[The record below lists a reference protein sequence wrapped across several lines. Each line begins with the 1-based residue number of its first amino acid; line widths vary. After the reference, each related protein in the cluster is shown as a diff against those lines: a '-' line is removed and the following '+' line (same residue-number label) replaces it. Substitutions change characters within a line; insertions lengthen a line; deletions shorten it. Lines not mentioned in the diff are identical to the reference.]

1 MNIQDI
7 MNSLG
12 IEGPMTPE
20 KAKAIKD
27 AVQAILQSRQPMPP
41 VPPGGGGGGGGG
53 QIDLPIDPNLLQPS
67 QKNKLQSTDD
77 LEIEDP
83 DDVLSKVKQN
93 GPQMPQEDEQEEQ
106 GKKGQGGEN
115 EPGEKE
121 DKNSSED
128 EEEEEES
135 GTEEEPN
142 TEEEEDDFDEED
154 FDDEQVLDDPN
165 KNSESN
171 KKRQNREITRSRA
184 ISLGRQT
191 LDKAGD
197 APENKGKTEALEKAI
212 EDLESLTEEDLD
224 EMSDEV
230 FSQKIN
236 KVIDSI
242 SALDPK
248 TYVTDA
254 ETMAKRVQEIKKDFE
269 NPGLINELNQ
279 EDSQIVG
286 TERRAVKA
294 SEREKAKYTSGSFK
308 AIADF
313 KINFYK
319 VIKDQVEEIEQ
330 EDQSWSVINRRHDGT
345 DRVIKGNRNEK
356 LPNNLIPTIDIYIDC
371 SGSWED
377 GDIKIGED
385 IVGYVLEFEQKK
397 QIKTNLYYFSYHVHS
412 TKAAARAEGGT
423 NAWDLILENIKTNKT
438 KNVVI
443 LTDSDMGWDAT
454 RGAKCLIEGCVWLIW
469 RDGINSQ
476 EIPKHLVG
484 KRGNYQYE
492 FKSARS
498 IRRGI

>member
-7 MNSLG
+7 MDSLG

-27 AVQAILQSRQPMPP
+27 AVQAILQSRQPKPT
-41 VPPGGGGGGGGG
+41 VPPGGGGGDWGP
-53 QIDLPIDPNLLQPS
+53 IEMDLPVDPNLLQPS
-67 QKNKLQSTDD
+67 QKNKPQNTDD

-93 GPQMPQEDEQEEQ
+93 GPQMPQEDEQDEQ

-115 EPGEKE
+115 EPEEKK

-128 EEEEEES
+128 EEEEEGEES
-135 GTEEEPN
+135 D

-165 KNSESN
+165 KNSESS

-184 ISLGRQT
+184 ISLGRKT

-224 EMSDEV
+224 EMSDEA

-279 EDSQIVG
+279 EDNQIVG
-286 TERRAVKA
+286 TERRATKA
-294 SEREKAKYTSGSFK
+294 SEREKAKYTPGSFK
-308 AIADF
+308 TVADF
-313 KINFYK
+313 KINFHRA
-319 VIKDQVEEIEQ
+319 IKDQVEEIEQ
-330 EDQSWSVINRRHDGT
+330 DDQSWSVINRRHDGT
-345 DRVIKGNRNEK
+345 DRVVKGNKNER

-371 SGSWED
+371 SGSWYDE
-377 GDIKIGED
+377 DIKVGED
-385 IVGYVLEFEQKK
+385 IIGYVLEFEQKK
-397 QIKTNLYYFSYHVHS
+397 QIKTNLYYFANHIFG
-412 TKAAARAEGGT
+412 TKDAARAERGT
-423 NAWDLILENIKTNKT
+423 DAWNLILENIKANKT
-438 KNVVI
+438 KNVVV
-443 LTDSDMGWDAT
+443 LTDADMDWDAK
-454 RGAKCLIEGCVWLIW
+454 RGAKCLVDGCVWLIW
-469 RDGINSQ
+469 KNGVNSQ
-476 EIPKHLVG
+476 EIAKHLIG

-492 FKSARS
+492 FRS
-498 IRRGI
+498 SHKRGW

>member
-1 MNIQDI
+1 MNIQD
-7 MNSLG
+7 MMDSLG

-27 AVQAILQSRQPMPP
+27 AVQAILQSRQPI
-41 VPPGGGGGGGGG
+41 PPGGGGGGGGRG
-53 QIDLPIDPNLLQPS
+53 PIEMDLPVDPNLLQPS
-67 QKNKLQSTDD
+67 QKNKPQSTND

-115 EPGEKE
+115 EPEEKE
-121 DKNSSED
+121 DKNSSEE

-135 GTEEEPN
+135 D

-154 FDDEQVLDDPN
+154 FDDEQVLDNSN

-171 KKRQNREITRSRA
+171 KKRQNREITKSRA
-184 ISLGRQT
+184 ISLGKKT
-191 LDKAGD
+191 LNKAGD

-212 EDLESLTEEDLD
+212 EELESLTDEDLD
-224 EMSDEV
+224 EMSDEA

-308 AIADF
+308 AVADF

-319 VIKDQVEEIEQ
+319 AIKDQVEEIEQ
-330 EDQSWSVINRRHDGT
+330 EDQS
-345 DRVIKGNRNEK
+345 
-356 LPNNLIPTIDIYIDC
+356 
-371 SGSWED
+371 
-377 GDIKIGED
+377 
-385 IVGYVLEFEQKK
+385 
-397 QIKTNLYYFSYHVHS
+397 
-412 TKAAARAEGGT
+412 
-423 NAWDLILENIKTNKT
+423 
-438 KNVVI
+438 
-443 LTDSDMGWDAT
+443 
-454 RGAKCLIEGCVWLIW
+454 
-469 RDGINSQ
+469 
-476 EIPKHLVG
+476 
-484 KRGNYQYE
+484 
-492 FKSARS
+492 
-498 IRRGI
+498 

>member
-7 MNSLG
+7 MDSLG

-27 AVQAILQSRQPMPP
+27 AIQAILQSRQPMPP
-41 VPPGGGGGGGGG
+41 LRGSGGEVEK
-53 QIDLPIDPNLLQPS
+53 DLPIDPNLLQPS
-67 QKNKLQSTDD
+67 QKNRPQRTGG

-83 DDVLSKVKQN
+83 DDVLSKVQQN

-106 GKKGQGGEN
+106 GKKGKGGEN
-115 EPGEKE
+115 EPKEKE
-121 DKNSSED
+121 DKNSSEN
-128 EEEEEES
+128 EEEEEKS
-135 GTEEEPN
+135 DTD
-142 TEEEEDDFDEED
+142 EEEDNFDEED
-154 FDDEQVLDDPN
+154 FDDEQVLGDPN

-171 KKRQNREITRSRA
+171 KKRQNREITRA
-184 ISLGRQT
+184 ISLGKKT
-191 LDKAGD
+191 LNKAGN
-197 APENKGKTEALEKAI
+197 APENKGKTEALEKAL
-212 EDLESLTEEDLD
+212 EDLESLTDEDLD
-224 EMSDEV
+224 EISDEA

-294 SEREKAKYTSGSFK
+294 SEREKAKYTSGNFK
-308 AIADF
+308 SVADF

-319 VIKDQVEEIEQ
+319 AIKDQVEEIEQ

-397 QIKTNLYYFSYHVHS
+397 QIKTNLYYFADHVYS
-412 TKAAARAEGGT
+412 TKAAARAESGT
-423 NAWDLILENIKTNKT
+423 NAWDLILENIKANKT

-443 LTDSDMGWDAT
+443 LTDADMGWDAR
-454 RGAKCLIEGCVWLIW
+454 RGAKCLVDGCVWLFW
-469 RDGINSQ
+469 RDGINNQ

-498 IRRGI
+498 IRRGR